1 MGPNADCADVLCALS
16 VLCGKSPFFRCYL
29 CVHCVNDLPARSVSR
44 HEFVRAETIPKP
56 LSSRPRTK
64 ELATE
69 EEWRDPE
76 AVSSPM
82 PIQGVST
89 RTSSPLVPYARFAG
103 IDRSLQ
109 VTFSD
114 SAPVATLHP
123 LRNAFCSVCTAPR
136 ALSILCGKRPF
147 FRCDLCVHCGK

>member
-1 MGPNADCADVLCALS
+1 MAKQPLDFFVVGPNADCADVLCALS

-82 PIQGVST
+82 LIQGVST
-89 RTSSPLVPYARFAG
+89 RALSRNPVVIPLV
-103 IDRSLQ
+103 SK
-109 VTFSD
+109 VTLL
-114 SAPVATLHP
+114 PLWP
-123 LRNAFCSVCTAPR
+123 LRPLREMV
-136 ALSILCGKRPF
+136 
-147 FRCDLCVHCGK
+147 